1 MNTTRLARVARE
13 ALLLIR
19 KFMGQGDFQRASEA
33 ALKAAEAFNELAK
46 HSSGQAHK
54 IAFKR
59 ARILVDIT
67 KALRNDEPLPLELVE
82 ALDSFFPTET
92 NSLSLSKL
100 ATDEPDQVPTE
111 LPVEETSD
119 ATTTSS
125 ETSDEIIGFSQ
136 HQLLNGIS
144 IACTLT
150 EMLDRATESIRI
162 MVQNFTDVQTVTV
175 GTDNCQVNFIDRLI
189 KKAKAD
195 VKIRII
201 IREPEAFGATA
212 KHFQEAVERVLR
224 EAPAVEILVCA
235 QMHIK
240 AIIINASEVLEG
252 SANFTAKGLSGI
264 GEQASW
270 TNNPE
275 FVEQYVTRF
284 DHYWVHQSPD
294 CTECKTRTCEIHP
307 LTRRTQNDAP

>member
-1 MNTTRLARVARE
+1 MNTSRLARIARE
-13 ALLLIR
+13 ALLLLR
-19 KFMGQGDFQRASEA
+19 KFMGHGNYQRASDA

-54 IAFKR
+54 IAYKR
-59 ARILVDIT
+59 ALVLVNIT
-67 KALRNDEPLPLELVE
+67 KALRNEEPLPPELVE
-82 ALDSFFPTET
+82 ALDSFFPTGIDSSLHQTST
-92 NSLSLSKL
+92 NEQDHTQ
-100 ATDEPDQVPTE
+100 TD
-111 LPVEETSD
+111 TSPED
-119 ATTTSS
+119 IPEIANTFSTN
-125 ETSDEIIGFSQ
+125 SDEIIGLTQ

-150 EMLDRATESIRI
+150 EMLDRATKSIRI

-175 GTDNCQVNFIDRLI
+175 GTENCQVNLINRLVQ
-189 KKAKAD
+189 KANTG
-195 VKIRII
+195 VQIRMI
-201 IREPEAFGATA
+201 IREPEAFGATT

-224 EAPAVEILVCA
+224 EAPAIEILVCA

-240 AIIINASEVLEG
+240 ALIIDTSEVLEG

-275 FVEQYVTRF
+275 FVEQYAMRF

-294 CTECKTRTCEIHP
+294 CTGCKNRTCEVHP
-307 LTRRTQNDAP
+307 LTRRT